1 MNFLL
6 ISWKI
11 DSFRSKKYTMEH
23 EKERLIDGY
32 RHCYYRGLRYE
43 PSQSLIHAENFYKL
57 LDQRRSVRH
66 FSTKPVAKEVIDLLL
81 KTAGTAPSGANKQPW
96 TFCAV
101 SNAELKHQIREA
113 AEIEEKEN
121 YSGRMSERWLKDL
134 AHLGTD
140 EVKPFLEDAPWLII
154 VFKRVH
160 ETESTGEKV
169 TNYYVN
175 ESVGLACGMLIAAI
189 HHAGLVTLTHTPS
202 PMNFL
207 TKVLNRPEN
216 ERPFLLL
223 PVGYAAE
230 PAYVPDIHR
239 KSLDEIA
246 VFYE

>member
-1 MNFLL
+1 MEDAKNYPKSIDVNGYEHLL
-6 ISWKI
+6 HQGLQVEEQNQ
-11 DSFRSKKYTMEH
+11 SK
-23 EKERLIDGY
+23 R
-32 RHCYYRGLRYE
+32 
-43 PSQSLIHAENFYKL
+43 AEELYHL
-57 LDQRRSVRH
+57 LDSRRSVRH
-66 FSTKPVAKEVIDLLL
+66 FSTKPVAKEIIETLI

-101 SNAELKHQIREA
+101 SNAELKRLIREA
-113 AEIEEKEN
+113 AEIEEQEN

-140 EVKPFLEDAPWLII
+140 EVKPFLEEAPWLII

-189 HHAGLVTLTHTPS
+189 HNAGLVTLTHTPS